1 MSSAVDR
8 SLASGFSRNTGTPAS
23 MATSSGSPCWC
34 GGTPTYSPLRPR
46 STRPRTPS
54 TTWAPQ
60 SPASASAR
68 SRCGSATPTTSTP
81 GRVTSRST
89 WRLPTKPAPSMPIR
103 TRVWPGSAVVTT
115 SRVPTCEGLNR
126 ARPTGGRLGRWGR
139 TPPQH
144 PRSRPSMAVKHPEAV
159 ERFRQHVLTEWDAAA
174 LYRGLAD
181 LSRGRR
187 REVLSELAAIEDKH
201 ADFWSEKI
209 REYGAEP
216 PTFGE
221 FSPSRRTLVMLDK
234 ARRYSTDLVLPVVE
248 QDERN
253 AIDGYS
259 DEPEAPASMIAVEAE
274 HARAL
279 DELMRLG
286 HDGSGDQAADEGP
299 FSEPCTTVLLAGLAG
314 LLAGAFSMAAGEYV
328 SMANQREAYER
339 ELAFEREEIEF
350 HPEDE
355 RRELELIYEAKGVD
369 ADTAAAMAG
378 QVMSDRD
385 VALDTMAREE
395 LGLDP
400 DDLGSPW
407 KAALSS
413 FVAFSAGAVLVV
425 LPYLVTGGGAALV
438 AAGLPALVGP
448 VAGGTVMA
456 RLNGRPV
463 RRSVLRQVTVGVL
476 AAGATYAL
484 GALFGVALE

>member
-1 MSSAVDR
+1 
-8 SLASGFSRNTGTPAS
+8 
-23 MATSSGSPCWC
+23 
-34 GGTPTYSPLRPR
+34 
-46 STRPRTPS
+46 
-54 TTWAPQ
+54 
-60 SPASASAR
+60 
-68 SRCGSATPTTSTP
+68 
-81 GRVTSRST
+81 
-89 WRLPTKPAPSMPIR
+89 
-103 TRVWPGSAVVTT
+103 
-115 SRVPTCEGLNR
+115 
-126 ARPTGGRLGRWGR
+126 
-139 TPPQH
+139 
-144 PRSRPSMAVKHPEAV
+144 MAVRQPEAV
-159 ERFRQHVLTEWDAAA
+159 ERFRHHVLTEWDAAA

-201 ADFWSEKI
+201 AEFWSAKI

-216 PTFGE
+216 PTFGD

-234 ARRYSTDLVLPVVE
+234 ARRYSTDLVLPVIE

-259 DEPEAPASMIAVEAE
+259 DEPEAPASMIAEEAE

-279 DELMRLG
+279 DELLRRG
-286 HDGSGDQAADEGP
+286 EEEGDDDSSM
-299 FSEPCTTVLLAGLAG
+299 SEPWHRSDKSGALRAGIFGINDGLVSNTSLVMGFAGASAPRATVLLAGLAG
-314 LLAGAFSMAAGEYV
+314 LLAGAFSMGAGEYI

-339 ELAFEREEIEF
+339 ELEFEREEIEF

-355 RRELELIYEAKGVD
+355 QRELQLIYEAKGVD
-369 ADTAAAMAG
+369 ADTAAAMAV
-378 QVMSDRD
+378 QVMSDKG

-413 FVAFSAGAVLVV
+413 FVAFAGGAVLVV
-425 LPYLVTGGGAALV
+425 LPYLVTGGATALAAAIVLALLALV
-438 AAGLPALVGP
+438 TVG
-448 VAGGTVMA
+448 VVMA

-463 RRSVLRQVTVGVL
+463 LRSVVRQVTVGVL
-476 AAGATYAL
+476 AAGATFLL
-484 GALFGVALE
+484 GTVFGVALE

>member
-1 MSSAVDR
+1 
-8 SLASGFSRNTGTPAS
+8 
-23 MATSSGSPCWC
+23 
-34 GGTPTYSPLRPR
+34 
-46 STRPRTPS
+46 
-54 TTWAPQ
+54 
-60 SPASASAR
+60 
-68 SRCGSATPTTSTP
+68 
-81 GRVTSRST
+81 
-89 WRLPTKPAPSMPIR
+89 
-103 TRVWPGSAVVTT
+103 
-115 SRVPTCEGLNR
+115 
-126 ARPTGGRLGRWGR
+126 
-139 TPPQH
+139 
-144 PRSRPSMAVKHPEAV
+144 MAVRQPEAV

-187 REVLSELAAIEDKH
+187 RDVLSELAAIEDKH
-201 ADFWSEKI
+201 ADFWSTKI

-216 PTFGE
+216 PSFVE

-253 AIDGYS
+253 AVDGYA
-259 DEPEAPASMIAVEAE
+259 DEPEAPESMIAEEAE

-286 HDGSGDQAADEGP
+286 PDGGEDVGP
-299 FSEPCTTVLLAGLAG
+299 LSEPWHRSDKSGALRAGIFGINDGLVSNTSLVMGFAGAAAPRTTVLLAGLAG
-314 LLAGAFSMAAGEYV
+314 LLAGAFSMGAGEYI

-339 ELAFEREEIEF
+339 ELDFEREEIEV

-355 RRELELIYEAKGVD
+355 QRELQLIYDAKGVD
-369 ADTAAAMAG
+369 ADTARAMAS
-378 QVMSDRD
+378 QVMSDQD

-413 FVAFSAGAVLVV
+413 FVAFSVGAVLVV
-425 LPYLVTGGGAALV
+425 LPYLVTGGGVALV
-438 AAGLPALVGP
+438 AAVVLALLALV
-448 VAGGTVMA
+448 VVGTVMA

-463 RRSVLRQVTVGVL
+463 LRSVVRQVTVGVV
-476 AAGATYAL
+476 AAGATFLL
-484 GALFGVALE
+484 GTVFGVAIE

>member
-1 MSSAVDR
+1 VEDAV
-8 SLASGFSRNTGTPAS
+8 
-23 MATSSGSPCWC
+23 
-34 GGTPTYSPLRPR
+34 
-46 STRPRTPS
+46 
-54 TTWAPQ
+54 
-60 SPASASAR
+60 
-68 SRCGSATPTTSTP
+68 
-81 GRVTSRST
+81 
-89 WRLPTKPAPSMPIR
+89 
-103 TRVWPGSAVVTT
+103 
-115 SRVPTCEGLNR
+115 
-126 ARPTGGRLGRWGR
+126 
-139 TPPQH
+139 
-144 PRSRPSMAVKHPEAV
+144 AVKHPEAV
-159 ERFRQHVLTEWDAAA
+159 ERFREHVFTEWDAAA

-259 DEPEAPASMIAVEAE
+259 DEPEAPASMIAEEAE

-286 HDGSGDQAADEGP
+286 QAGSGDQAPDEGP
-299 FSEPCTTVLLAGLAG
+299 FSEPWHRSDKSGALRAGIFGINDGLVSNTSLVMGFAGAAAPRTTVLLAGLAG

-339 ELAFEREEIEF
+339 ELAFEAEEIEF

-369 ADTAAAMAG
+369 AATAAAMAG

-413 FVAFSAGAVLVV
+413 FVAFAAGAVLVV
-425 LPYLVTGGGAALV
+425 LPYLVTGGGAAL
-438 AAGLPALVGP
+438 AAAVVLALLALVTVG
-448 VAGGTVMA
+448 AVMA
-456 RLNGRPV
+456 RVNGRPV
-463 RRSVLRQVTVGVL
+463 LRSVVRQVTVGTV
-476 AAGATYAL
+476 AAGATYLL
-484 GALFGVALE
+484 GTVFGVALE

>member
-1 MSSAVDR
+1 
-8 SLASGFSRNTGTPAS
+8 
-23 MATSSGSPCWC
+23 
-34 GGTPTYSPLRPR
+34 
-46 STRPRTPS
+46 
-54 TTWAPQ
+54 
-60 SPASASAR
+60 
-68 SRCGSATPTTSTP
+68 
-81 GRVTSRST
+81 
-89 WRLPTKPAPSMPIR
+89 
-103 TRVWPGSAVVTT
+103 
-115 SRVPTCEGLNR
+115 
-126 ARPTGGRLGRWGR
+126 
-139 TPPQH
+139 
-144 PRSRPSMAVKHPEAV
+144 MAVKHPEAV
-159 ERFRQHVLTEWDAAA
+159 ERFRQHVLAEWDAAA

-201 ADFWSEKI
+201 ADFWSAKI

-216 PTFGE
+216 PTLGE

-259 DEPEAPASMIAVEAE
+259 DEPEAPASMIAEEAE

-286 HDGSGDQAADEGP
+286 QEGSG
-299 FSEPCTTVLLAGLAG
+299 SEPPDDSPFAEPWHRSDKSGALRAGIFGFNDGLVSNTSLVMGFAGAAAPRTTVLFAGLAG
-314 LLAGAFSMAAGEYV
+314 LLAGAFSMGAGEYV

-350 HPEDE
+350 HPDDE

-378 QVMSDRD
+378 QVMSDRE

-413 FVAFSAGAVLVV
+413 FAAFSAGAVLVV
-425 LPYLVTGGGAALV
+425 LPYLVTGGGAAL
-438 AAGLPALVGP
+438 AAAVVLALLALATVG
-448 VAGGTVMA
+448 AMMA

-463 RRSVLRQVTVGVL
+463 PRSVLRQVTVGVL
-476 AAGATYAL
+476 AAGATYVL